1 VRSLES
7 NIKVFIRTAIII
19 LSAFI
24 VLLIVF
30 SVAYTYASI
39 NLYNTILIVFIV
51 AVCVC
56 IFVLVLMCLAI
67 VYSYKKKKASGL
79 FLTLTKLGLRVMLPV
94 ALLIAKVNN
103 KTRKSIRY
111 FYIELNNIVVESD
124 NKKYRAEDIMLL
136 LPHCLQNSEC
146 GLKVTNN
153 PKLCKRCGKCKIGAL
168 MEYAE
173 QKNISIFIATGG
185 TVARNIIKKI
195 KPKLIVSVACERDLM
210 SGISDVQ
217 GIPVVGVTN
226 KQPNGPCF
234 NTDVNIDTIQNRVEQ
249 LTYDCTN
256 R

>member
-1 VRSLES
+1 VRNLES
-7 NIKVFIRTAIII
+7 NIKVFIRTVIII

-24 VLLIVF
+24 ALLIAF
-30 SVAYTYASI
+30 SLAYAYASI
-39 NLYNTILIVFIV
+39 NAYNAILIAFIV
-51 AVCVC
+51 AICIC
-56 IFVLVLMCLAI
+56 IFVSLLMCLAI
-67 VYSYKKKKASGL
+67 VYTYKRKKAKGL

-94 ALLIAKVNN
+94 ALILTKANN

-124 NKKYRAEDIMLL
+124 NKKYRTEDIMLL

-173 QKNISIFIATGG
+173 QKNINIFIATGG

-195 KPKLIVSVACERDLM
+195 RPKLIISVACDRDLM
-210 SGISDVQ
+210 SGISDVR
-217 GIPVVGVTN
+217 GIPVVGVAN

-234 NTDVNIDTIQNRVEQ
+234 NTDVDIHVIQERIDQ
-249 LTYDCTN
+249 LTF
-256 R
+256 

>member
-19 LSAFI
+19 LAAFI
-24 VLLIVF
+24 ALLIVF

-39 NLYNTILIVFIV
+39 NVYNTILIAFIV
-51 AVCVC
+51 AIC
-56 IFVLVLMCLAI
+56 ICILVLVLMCFAI
-67 VYSYKKKKASGL
+67 IYSYKSKKAKGL
-79 FLTLTKLGLRVMLPV
+79 FLTLTKLGLRIMLPV
-94 ALLIAKVNN
+94 ALVLAKANN

-124 NKKYRAEDIMLL
+124 NKKYKAEDIMLL

-153 PKLCKRCGKCKIGAL
+153 PKLCKRCGKCKIGSL

-173 QKNISIFIATGG
+173 QKSISIFIATGG
-185 TVARNIIKKI
+185 TVARNIIKKTR
-195 KPKLIVSVACERDLM
+195 PKLIISVACERDLM
-210 SGISDVQ
+210 SGISDVR

-234 NTDVNIDTIQNRVEQ
+234 NTDVDINAIQKRVEQ
-249 LTYDCTN
+249 LTN
-256 R
+256 